1 MAAMFS
7 KGGDQEPAEQRMHG
21 VAETVIGHTVK
32 VEGTFTSQDN
42 MLIEGEVVGTI
53 TTSKDVTIGKEANIK
68 ANISAANVTVAG
80 EVHGNIA
87 TSGTT
92 KLAAS
97 SRVYGDISTQVI
109 SIDTGAIMQGQCVT
123 GEKKNDTGSK
133 TGGTKK

>member
-7 KGGDQEPAEQRMHG
+7 KGGDQEPEEQRTHG
-21 VAETVIGHTVK
+21 AAETIIGHTVK

-53 TTSKDVTIGKEANIK
+53 TTSKDVTVGKEAKIK
-68 ANISAANVTVAG
+68 ANISATNVTIAG
-80 EVHGNIA
+80 EVHGNISA
-87 TSGTT
+87 SGTT
-92 KLAAS
+92 RLAAS

-123 GEKKNDTGSK
+123 GEKKGDTGAK
-133 TGGTKK
+133 TTTQKK